1 MARWNDAGLVTTR
14 KARCSSPTTTADAAA
29 IRRPGWECRAGDGTL
44 SRMERRARAARAD
57 ASRASASRPEEDG
70 TCPRRAPAERSPS
83 SSDARTPRRGSC
95 NLPVPTDGRSTP
107 SRARALAWAGGPSL
121 SQRIRGAGAR
131 DSRTRA
137 PKKSGGCARTDRTD
151 QGDGIAMVKDAK
163 NVIVG
168 LDIGT
173 SKIVAIVA
181 EVAPDGA
188 LNIIGLG
195 SQPSRGL
202 KKGVVVNIEATMAS
216 IQRVLEEAELMA
228 ECRITEV
235 YTGIAGSHI
244 RSLNSSGMVAIKEKE
259 VTQADIDRVV
269 ETAKAI
275 AIPNDQQ
282 ILHILPQEFI
292 IDGQEDV
299 REPLGMSGVR
309 LEVKVHI
316 VTGAVSA
323 VENITKCVRRCGLDV
338 NDVIL
343 QPLASSIAVL
353 DDDEKDL
360 GICLMDI
367 GGGTTDLAVFADGAI
382 RHTAVIPIAG
392 DQITND
398 IAMTLRTPTKEAEEL
413 KVRHGCALRQLA
425 DPNDIIE
432 VPGVGDRPPRK
443 LSRQTLAEV
452 IEPRVEELYTLVQA
466 ELRRSG
472 FEELLSSGIVLTGGS
487 ALLAGMTELGEEVF
501 HLPVRVGVPAYVGG
515 LADVV
520 RSPRYATAVGLL
532 LEGRDQ
538 YLQAQESRART
549 TGIGGAAER
558 MKQWFKANF

>member
-1 MARWNDAGLVTTR
+1 
-14 KARCSSPTTTADAAA
+14 
-29 IRRPGWECRAGDGTL
+29 
-44 SRMERRARAARAD
+44 
-57 ASRASASRPEEDG
+57 
-70 TCPRRAPAERSPS
+70 
-83 SSDARTPRRGSC
+83 
-95 NLPVPTDGRSTP
+95 
-107 SRARALAWAGGPSL
+107 
-121 SQRIRGAGAR
+121 
-131 DSRTRA
+131 
-137 PKKSGGCARTDRTD
+137 
-151 QGDGIAMVKDAK
+151 MVKDNK
-163 NVIVG
+163 NLIVG

-181 EVAPDGA
+181 EVTPEKR

-195 SQPSRGL
+195 AQPSRGL
-202 KKGVVVNIEATMAS
+202 KKGVVVNIEATMGS

-228 ECRITEV
+228 DCAITEV
-235 YTGIAGSHI
+235 YTAIGGGHI

-275 AIPNDQQ
+275 AIPNDQE

-323 VENITKCVRRCGLDV
+323 VENITKCVRRCGLEVRDV
-338 NDVIL
+338 ML
-343 QPLASSIAVL
+343 QPLASALAVL
-353 DDDEKDL
+353 NDDEKEL
-360 GICLMDI
+360 GVCLMDV
-367 GGGTTDLAVFADGAI
+367 GGGTTDLAVFTGGAI

-392 DQITND
+392 DQVTND
-398 IAMTLRTPTKEAEEL
+398 IAMTLRTPTKEAEDL
-413 KVRHGCALRQLA
+413 KLRHGCALRQLA

-432 VPGVGDRPPRK
+432 VPGVGERGPRK
-443 LSRQTLAEV
+443 LSRQMLAEV
-452 IEPRVEELYTLVQA
+452 IEPRIEELYTLAQA

-487 ALLAGMTELGEEVF
+487 ALLAGMVELGEEVF
-501 HLPVRVGVPAYVGG
+501 HLPVRIGVPAYVGG

-532 LEGRDQ
+532 LDGREQ
-538 YLQAQESRART
+538 FLRAEIARAQ
-549 TGIGGAAER
+549 GAGLTNMAER

>member
-1 MARWNDAGLVTTR
+1 
-14 KARCSSPTTTADAAA
+14 
-29 IRRPGWECRAGDGTL
+29 
-44 SRMERRARAARAD
+44 
-57 ASRASASRPEEDG
+57 
-70 TCPRRAPAERSPS
+70 
-83 SSDARTPRRGSC
+83 
-95 NLPVPTDGRSTP
+95 
-107 SRARALAWAGGPSL
+107 
-121 SQRIRGAGAR
+121 
-131 DSRTRA
+131 
-137 PKKSGGCARTDRTD
+137 
-151 QGDGIAMVKDAK
+151 MVKDSK
-163 NVIVG
+163 NLIVG

-181 EVAPDGA
+181 ELTAEKR

-195 SQPSRGL
+195 AQPSRGL

-228 ECRITEV
+228 DCAITDV
-235 YTGIAGSHI
+235 YTAIGGGHI

-275 AIPNDQQ
+275 AIPNDQE

-323 VENITKCVRRCGLDV
+323 VENITKCVRRCGLEVRDV
-338 NDVIL
+338 ML
-343 QPLASSIAVL
+343 QPLASALAVL
-353 DDDEKDL
+353 NDDEKEL
-360 GICLMDI
+360 GVCLMDV
-367 GGGTTDLAVFADGAI
+367 GGGTTDLAVFTGGAI

-392 DQITND
+392 DQVTND

-413 KVRHGCALRQLA
+413 KLRHGCALRQLA

-432 VPGVGDRPPRK
+432 VPGVGERGPRK
-443 LSRQTLAEV
+443 LSRQMLAEV
-452 IEPRVEELYTLVQA
+452 IEPRIEELYTLAQA

-472 FEELLSSGIVLTGGS
+472 FEELLSSGIVLSGGS
-487 ALLAGMTELGEEVF
+487 ALLAGMIELGEEVF
-501 HLPVRVGVPAYVGG
+501 HLPVRIGVPTYVGT

-532 LEGRDQ
+532 LDGREQ
-538 YLQAQESRART
+538 FLRAEIARAQG
-549 TGIGGAAER
+549 TGLTNMAGR
-558 MKQWFKANF
+558 MKQWLKANF